1 MAMIDFFDED
11 FPLTKAQEEE
21 LARQAERAAAA
32 LEEDR
37 EAMNAVAEHELE
49 SLSDRTI
56 REERQS
62 REEAKKAEQ
71 ASHAEEPAAGAGQAG
86 EESEEQSNIEA
97 PKETGA
103 DTSENPPKESVKE
116 PETGSACESE
126 SVSDNA
132 DETMESAEKEV
143 VSLDEEAAYEESSDA
158 SAGADAVGEESA
170 EPNAAPTKADEK
182 AEHPA
187 RESYNRYEPEPA
199 VLQSGPI
206 TDSETGETVYEFES
220 TAARQPEQGAPV
232 DEINLSEQE
241 KSSENLQTSRMN
253 TPDAPIDGFSLDER
267 HAQVK
272 DMEAEDAALRAELE
286 EIVEKLD
293 NMEKAVSAME
303 TAKSDESDD
312 TGFSYEY
319 DDRYY
324 AEEETPAYKYPQ
336 LHTHREPQQTSRKR
350 EDTRQTNSTI
360 NLSLNKKTLLKV
372 GAVVAATA
380 AAIKLLGKKDER

>member
-71 ASHAEEPAAGAGQAG
+71 ASHAEELAAGADQAG
-86 EESEEQSNIEA
+86 EESEEQPNIEA

-132 DETMESAEKEV
+132 DETMESAEKEI

-170 EPNAAPTKADEK
+170 EPNAAPTQADEK
-182 AEHPA
+182 AEQPVQ
-187 RESYNRYEPEPA
+187 ESYNRYEPEPA

>member
-71 ASHAEEPAAGAGQAG
+71 ASHAEEPAAGADQAG
-86 EESEEQSNIEA
+86 EESEEQPNIEA

-132 DETMESAEKEV
+132 DETMESAEKEI

-158 SAGADAVGEESA
+158 SAGADTVGEESA
-170 EPNAAPTKADEK
+170 EPNAAPTQADEK
-182 AEHPA
+182 AEQPVQ
-187 RESYNRYEPEPA
+187 ESYNRYEPEPA

>member
-71 ASHAEEPAAGAGQAG
+71 ASHAEEPAAGADQAG
-86 EESEEQSNIEA
+86 EESEEQPNIEA

-170 EPNAAPTKADEK
+170 EPNAAPTQADEK
-182 AEHPA
+182 AEQPVQ
-187 RESYNRYEPEPA
+187 ESYNRYEPEPA